1 MGIKAPVDLDIIYRP
16 IEAEM
21 ARLDAFLLD
30 EFQAEEPFIHELL
43 EHVAGFGGK
52 RLRPALLFLCTRLV
66 GAEVSD
72 EAIRIGGVI
81 EMVHTA
87 TLVHDDLLDGAQ
99 MRRRVDTVHERW
111 GERPS
116 ILIGDF
122 IYSKAFHLSTSVDGM
137 AAALSEATNR
147 ICAGELL
154 QIGSRF
160 NSGLCEDTYFEII
173 RKKTAVLHALACEL
187 GGVFAGLDAARSEAL
202 GGVGMDL
209 GMAFQ
214 VVDDCLDYAGEET
227 VVGKSLGT
235 DLRQGKLTLPLIY
248 LRDSLDE
255 ADSRWLQKALS
266 GPMEEAVEVR
276 IHEMVRNG
284 GVLVRSFERAQAFVQ
299 SARDALDEVCSL
311 EVEVSDTVRQSLE
324 LAADFVTSRDL

>member
-1 MGIKAPVDLDIIYRP
+1 MGIKAPVDLDVIYRP

-21 ARLDAFLLD
+21 ARLDAFLRD

-122 IYSKAFHLSTSVDGM
+122 IYSKAFHLSTSVAGM
-137 AAALSEATNR
+137 AEALSEATNR

-160 NSGLCEDTYFEII
+160 NSALCEETYFEII

-187 GGVFAGLDAARSEAL
+187 GGVFAGLDADSSKAL
-202 GGVGMDL
+202 GGIGMDL

-255 ADSRWLQKALS
+255 ADSRWLQEALS
-266 GPMEEAVEVR
+266 GPMEEAVEAR

-284 GVLVRSFERAQAFVQ
+284 GVLVQSFERAQAFVQ

-311 EVEVSDTVRQSLE
+311 DVEVSDTVRQSLE
-324 LAADFVTSRDL
+324 MAADFVTSRDL